1 MFGESMQKLSNNR
14 IKELSGLKQK
24 KHQQIEKKILV
35 EGVRLIKQLLNY
47 KTEFECLICDV
58 SQTDVLN
65 QPELEISNIPLFTA
79 ESFQIK
85 KLSSTETPQPL
96 IGVVKKKHLP
106 IRNTSFLLYLDNI
119 SEAGNLGTIFRTAAA
134 LGIDGIVLSP
144 GCCDVYNAK
153 AIRASMGSVFSV
165 PSEVWD
171 PSCLNEFK
179 GKKIATIIEGG
190 ENLYQAKFPEEDIV
204 LIIGSEAHG
213 IREQIIEMADIK
225 LSIPMKGAMESLNA
239 VTAAGIAMSYLKYCR
254 DFPINEIK
262 K

>member
-1 MFGESMQKLSNNR
+1 MQKISNNQ
-14 IKELSGLKQK
+14 IKELAGLKQK
-24 KHQQIEKKILV
+24 KHQKIEKKILV

-47 KTEFECLICDV
+47 KTEFDCLICDV
-58 SQTDVLN
+58 TKTDVLN
-65 QPELEISNIPLFTA
+65 QTDLDAANIPLFTA

-106 IRNTSFLLYLDNI
+106 IKKTSFLLYLDSI

-144 GCCDVYNAK
+144 GCCDIYNAK

-171 PSCLNEFK
+171 PSCLNDFK

-190 ENLYQAKFPEEDIV
+190 ENLYQTEFTSEDIV

-213 IREQIIEMADIK
+213 IRNEILEQADIK

-254 DFPINEIK
+254 DFPINEIRK
-262 K
+262 